1 MKTFILEWNPTLS
14 HMTEEDYLASMLCI
28 EWGDYR
34 RGFKEKPAARS
45 GDNFFLMRTG
55 TDTDGLVAKGF
66 FITDPYEASDKEDAF
81 MMNLRPTFMVSW
93 ENPKGILSLDR
104 LKESISDFPWGASG
118 ECREIPDGDAELLSS
133 LWNEY
138 ITRFTEEDFDE
149 GITVERLMRPV
160 AEIDDAILLASEIL
174 YDMKSP
180 EDGRPIILQTLR
192 EGLSL
197 SSDDEV
203 VGHILK
209 DVCTFSGWTLGML
222 RDKGF
227 REHVVDDLKTK
238 L

>member
-1 MKTFILEWNPTLS
+1 MKTFILEWHPALS
-14 HMTEEDYLASMLCI
+14 TMTEEDYLAAMLCI

-45 GDNFFLMRTG
+45 GDNFYLMRTS
-55 TDTDGLVAKGF
+55 TDSDGLIAKGF
-66 FITDPYEASDKEDAF
+66 FITDPYEVIDKKYAF
-81 MMNLRPTFMVSW
+81 RMNLRPTFMVSW
-93 ENPKGILSLDR
+93 ENPKGILSLES
-104 LKESISDFPWGASG
+104 LKESINDFPWGASG
-118 ECREIPDGDAELLSS
+118 ECREITARDAERLSS

-149 GITVERLMRPV
+149 GITVERLTRPA

-227 REHVVDDLKTK
+227 SEATVDNLRP
-238 L
+238 